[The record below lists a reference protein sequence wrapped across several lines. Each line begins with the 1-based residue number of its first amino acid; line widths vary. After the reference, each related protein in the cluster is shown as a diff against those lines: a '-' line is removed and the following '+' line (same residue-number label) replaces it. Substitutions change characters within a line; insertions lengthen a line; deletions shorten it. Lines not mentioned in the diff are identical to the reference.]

1 MNPKYVDYI
10 LAQSCE
16 IMSEKEK
23 VIKEENKFKKRTGK
37 KGGKWVKKYVGGGA
51 HFLNWLEQFIEIYG
65 EENVE
70 TEEIDSEGF
79 SCYEDDKEKMFRIWV
94 REKKPK

>member
-1 MNPKYVDYI
+1 
-10 LAQSCE
+10 
-16 IMSEKEK
+16 MSEK
-23 VIKEENKFKKRTGK
+23 VIKDKSEIKKRTDKEGR
-37 KGGKWVKKYVGGGA
+37 KWVKKYVGGGG